1 MHLFLQTSAFAMIV
15 PLLKDKHGD
24 ASRLDMYR
32 EITLSSAVSKLF
44 ESVLVTPWK
53 DITMMARSLQS
64 SDLQFRFKKQ
74 SSCCHAI
81 FTFNETVRYF
91 VKHGG
96 RVHCAELHWYRPQTI
111 SATQKTKSATGKV
124 HIGHRSIS
132 VTRYRPQ
139 TFGKSAVIV
148 MCIMERVSHI
158 ICSLRFVGNV
168 ERLRSAFLTVC
179 MFCSCSTTEF

>member
-15 PLLKDKHGD
+15 PLLKDKHED

-96 RVHCAELHWYRPQTI
+96 RVHCAELH
-111 SATQKTKSATGKV
+111 
-124 HIGHRSIS
+124 
-132 VTRYRPQ
+132 
-139 TFGKSAVIV
+139 
-148 MCIMERVSHI
+148 
-158 ICSLRFVGNV
+158 
-168 ERLRSAFLTVC
+168 
-179 MFCSCSTTEF
+179 